1 MNLINKF
8 CILIVK
14 AYQKIL
20 SPFIVNSCRFTPT
33 CSNYTIEAFKKYN
46 FLKALFLTFKRLL
59 KCHPFNKG
67 GHDPIP

>member
-8 CILIVK
+8 CILIAK

-46 FLKALFLTFKRLL
+46 FLKALFLTVKRLL
-59 KCHPFNKG
+59 KCHSFNKG